1 MRFRVTKDTA
11 PKSWQFQFARNTGSN
26 NDNNGDTFFYSH
38 PIWTTSGLSRVNHPS
53 PQVAY
58 ITHMFLWN
66 SYIQHYSTQ
75 MMLCIRRLLSLSQ
88 TTWQKGLWLNLHR
101 QKQLY
106 TDHYGGKSYSYSTW
120 IRQDHQAIAKKL
132 SRWSKMLFSLI
143 FCLYCVSGLVLI
155 VILWKS

>member
-11 PKSWQFQFARNTGSN
+11 PKSWQIQFATNTGSN
-26 NDNNGDTFFYSH
+26 IANNGDIFFYSH
-38 PIWTTSGLSRVNHPS
+38 PIWTTSGLFRVNNPS

-58 ITHMFLWN
+58 ITHMFFYEIRT
-66 SYIQHYSTQ
+66 SSI
-75 MMLCIRRLLSLSQ
+75 IRRKWCFVVAVCSAYHNPLD
-88 TTWQKGLWLNLHR
+88 KGLWLNLHR

-143 FCLYCVSGLVLI
+143 FCLYWVSGLVLI